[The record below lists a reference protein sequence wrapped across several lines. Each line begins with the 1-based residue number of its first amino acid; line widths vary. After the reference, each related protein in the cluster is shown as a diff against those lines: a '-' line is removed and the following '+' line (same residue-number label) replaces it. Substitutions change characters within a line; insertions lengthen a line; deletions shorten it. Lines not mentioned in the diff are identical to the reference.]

1 MGALVA
7 DPDIL
12 PNAESQKRR
21 STRIAQAVPLTVTGV
36 DALGRPFQERT
47 STLTINCH
55 GCRYQ
60 SKHYVLKNMWV
71 TFEVPHNEPGREPR
85 SVRARVIWI
94 QRPRTVR
101 ELFQIGAELEVPG
114 NVWGIAFP
122 PGDWFP
128 FPETASK
135 RAVPAATEP
144 AEMTRPSREWI
155 GDAPSGPPSPEPPED
170 NVRVLSLPSNAD
182 ASAQLTRHVARLV
195 TEAKQQMQL
204 AMEKGLEQAAA
215 SLHEKAGDV
224 SGLFARELDQYSRN
238 YVEHAQTQ
246 MEENAREVAEKAS
259 LQMAQAGEAAA
270 TNFTDRADQLTREQY
285 DLFQAKS
292 NSTFEQNA
300 ASIEAHAVQV
310 RSKLESDARTLVGE
324 FQRVIAQQAQ
334 ESLAQ
339 GKQEL
344 AAQIEQA
351 NDTLR
356 IEAQQAQEGLSRGK
370 RDLAAQ
376 IEHAKDSLR
385 IEAESLDNQLRT
397 SMESLGT
404 HAMNEYKERLENASN
419 SWLLTTVT
427 RLNQQS
433 EELIDQ
439 LLASTEKRLRSTCN
453 DVFDEIGETF
463 RQRLAGLLVPS
474 TAQTVPA
481 ASSTPVKTSE
491 INPEEQK

>member
-1 MGALVA
+1 MP
-7 DPDIL
+7 DPEIQQDV
-12 PNAESQKRR
+12 ESQKRR

-71 TFEVPHNEPGREPR
+71 TFEVPHNEPGRDPR

-128 FPETASK
+128 FPEAVSK
-135 RAVPAATEP
+135 RAIPAAMEP
-144 AEMTRPSREWI
+144 AEIARPSREWI
-155 GDAPSGPPSPEPPED
+155 GDTASVPPLPEPPED
-170 NVRVLSLPSNAD
+170 NVRVLSLPGSAD
-182 ASAQLTRHVARLV
+182 ASLQLSRHVARLV
-195 TEAKQQMQL
+195 MEAKQQMQL

-215 SLHEKAGDV
+215 SLREKAGDV
-224 SGLFARELDQYSRN
+224 SGLFARELDHCSRN
-238 YVEHAQTQ
+238 YVEHAQSQ
-246 MEENAREVAEKAS
+246 MEENARDVAEKAG

-292 NSTFEQNA
+292 NSTLEQNA

-310 RSKLESDARTLVGE
+310 RSKLESDARTLVSE
-324 FQRVIAQQAQ
+324 FQRVISQQAQ
-334 ESLAQ
+334 EGLAH

-344 AAQIEQA
+344 AAQ
-351 NDTLR
+351 L
-356 IEAQQAQEGLSRGK
+356 
-370 RDLAAQ
+370 
-376 IEHAKDSLR
+376 EHAKDSLR
-385 IEAESLDNQLRT
+385 IEAESLDSQLRT
-397 SMESLGT
+397 SMQSLGT
-404 HAMNEYKERLENASN
+404 HAMDEYKERLENASN

-427 RLNQQS
+427 KLNQQS

-439 LLASTEKRLRSTCN
+439 FLASTENRLRSTCN
-453 DVFDEIGETF
+453 EVFDEIGETL
-463 RQRLAGLLVPS
+463 RQRLAGLS
-474 TAQTVPA
+474 VPA
-481 ASSTPVKTSE
+481 TTQTIPADSRKPVKTPE
-491 INPEEQK
+491 IKPQEQQ